1 MKTKEITADITI
13 GKNNE
18 IFVKDLD
25 SDLKLMITKDNIL
38 SIGSKPY
45 TKSKFGDWSL
55 ILTFTFEEKRYEA
68 VINEHNFRLLNHMLK
83 PRKEPLILESK
94 SESGILVQNV
104 VRNQILVPK
113 EISVLKC
120 QLSLNYE
127 ILKTM
132 NEVEIKEVLYKHFR
146 G

>member
-25 SDLKLMITKDNIL
+25 SNLKLTITKDNIV
-38 SIGSKPY
+38 SHGIKPY
-45 TKSKFGDWSL
+45 TKSKFCDCSY
-55 ILTFTFEEKRYEA
+55 ITTFIIEEKRYEA
-68 VINEHNFRLLNHMLK
+68 IINEHNFRLLNHLLK

-94 SESGILVQNV
+94 TESSVLIENV

-113 EISVLKC
+113 EISVLKF